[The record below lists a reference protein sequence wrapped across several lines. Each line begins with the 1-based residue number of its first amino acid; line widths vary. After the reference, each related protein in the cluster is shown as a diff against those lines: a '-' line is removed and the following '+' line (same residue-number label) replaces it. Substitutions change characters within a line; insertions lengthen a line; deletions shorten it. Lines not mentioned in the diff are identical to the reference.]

1 MSMFHWLAEKGVMD
15 ATLGHRF
22 IAEGLMSTVLKECN
36 SMEEVMCHKD
46 TPTMAFSSLLH
57 VTEVKNLH
65 EAIMKVKQEET
76 KELEQEIL
84 SDIAELMRMLG
95 D

>member
-1 MSMFHWLAEKGVMD
+1 MD

-22 IAEGLMSTVLKECN
+22 IAEGLKSTILEECN
-36 SMEEVMCHKD
+36 SVKEIMCHKD
-46 TPTMAFSSLLH
+46 TPTMGFSYFLH
-57 VTEVKNLH
+57 MTEAKNLH
-65 EAIMKVKQEET
+65 DAIMKVKEEET

-95 D
+95 GD